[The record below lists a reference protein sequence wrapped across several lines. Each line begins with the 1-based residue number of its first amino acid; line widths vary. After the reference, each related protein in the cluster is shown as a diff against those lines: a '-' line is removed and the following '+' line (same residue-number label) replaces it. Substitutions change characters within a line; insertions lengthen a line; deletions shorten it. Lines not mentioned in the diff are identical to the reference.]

1 MEKWKISEA
10 KAKLT
15 ALLTSCI
22 KEPQI
27 ICNREKPVAVVIN
40 VKLFEELMQIKK
52 KERKPSMAELLEELK
67 SIREIEIVEI
77 EIPER
82 KDRVN
87 PMETTENEMAL

>member
-52 KERKPSMAELLEELK
+52 KERKPSMAELLEELR
-67 SIREIEIVEI
+67 SIREIETVEI

-82 KDRVN
+82 KDRAN

>member
-27 ICNREKPVAVVIN
+27 ICNREQPVAAVIN
-40 VKLFEELMQIKK
+40 IKLFEELMQIKK
-52 KERKPSMAELLEELK
+52 RERRPSIADLLEELA
-67 SIREIEIVEI
+67 SIREIETAEI
-77 EIPER
+77 EIPDR
-82 KDRVN
+82 KDRSN
-87 PMETTENEMAL
+87 AMGDRE

>member
-1 MEKWKISEA
+1 MDRWKISEA

-27 ICNREKPVAVVIN
+27 ICNREKPVAAVIN

-52 KERKPSMAELLEELK
+52 EKKRPSIAELLDELR
-67 SIREIEIVEI
+67 SIREIETAEIVI
-77 EIPER
+77 SDR
-82 KDRVN
+82 KDRSN
-87 PMETTENEMAL
+87 PMETAKNEMAL

>member
-40 VKLFEELMQIKK
+40 IKLFEELMQIKK
-52 KERKPSMAELLEELK
+52 KERKPSMAELLEELR
-67 SIREIEIVEI
+67 SIREIETVEI

-82 KDRVN
+82 KDRAN

>member
-1 MEKWKISEA
+1 MERWKISEA

-27 ICNREKPVAVVIN
+27 ICNREKPVAAVIN

-52 KERKPSMAELLEELK
+52 EKKRPV
-67 SIREIEIVEI
+67 IGIV
-77 EIPER
+77 PLQKWKACR
-82 KDRVN
+82 DNRVGE
-87 PMETTENEMAL
+87 PD